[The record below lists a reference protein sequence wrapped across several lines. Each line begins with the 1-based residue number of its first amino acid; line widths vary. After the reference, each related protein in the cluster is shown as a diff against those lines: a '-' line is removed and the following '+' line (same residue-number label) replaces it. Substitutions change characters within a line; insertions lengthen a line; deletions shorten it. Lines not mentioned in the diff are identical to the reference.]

1 MTANVIKL
9 SRRINMT
16 LNDVERVVAR
26 TQTGWQQ
33 YQISGDDLY
42 LDSVALGLHGFYNGV
57 EGLLESIAT
66 SLDKHLPG
74 GSSWHRE
81 LLEQMA
87 EELSGVRPAVISADT
102 LAILDEYLRFRHVV
116 RNIYS
121 YRINPELLAPLAEG
135 VNNAFTKVSLELS
148 EFSRWLILV

>member
-9 SRRINMT
+9 SRRINMA

-26 TQTGWQQ
+26 TQAGWQQ
-33 YQISGDDLY
+33 YQSSGDDLY
-42 LDSVALGLHGFYNGV
+42 LDSVALGLHGFYNGI
-57 EGLLESIAT
+57 EGLLENIAT
-66 SLDKHLPG
+66 SLDKNLPG

-87 EELSGVRPAVISADT
+87 EDFPGVRPAVISADT
-102 LAILDEYLRFRHVV
+102 LTILDEYLRFRHVV

-121 YRINPELLAPLAEG
+121 YRIDPELLAPLAEG
-135 VNNAFTKVSLELS
+135 ANNAFTKVSLELS